1 MRINAWENVSAMGGI
16 GQPVWLQRSAAASL
30 LFAAALARAQ
40 TAPAAN
46 PVFDISSVKWNKS
59 GSHST
64 RVSSN
69 DERYLATNV
78 TLKNLLQSA
87 YNIRPELIS
96 GLPPWAEDAHF
107 DIEAKVLDPSTVAHI
122 DSAQRAAMVRQ
133 VLEDRVQLKA
143 HIEPKTLPVFDLVI
157 AKTGSKLTPSPP
169 DLPSPNGR
177 GTGVNGRNNELDAH
191 DLPMSGLA
199 DALTHQLDR
208 PVIDKTGL
216 TGKFDITL
224 KFAREDIS
232 HASHGDTSAD
242 DLPSIFTAV
251 EEQLGLKLEPGKG
264 PVDTLVVDQLNQPSE
279 N

>member
-1 MRINAWENVSAMGGI
+1 MDGVSLR
-16 GQPVWLQRSAAASL
+16 VWLQKSAAVSL
-30 LFAAALARAQ
+30 LLVSALASAQ
-40 TAPAAN
+40 TAQSAGPI
-46 PVFDISSVKWNKS
+46 FDIATIKWNKS

-64 RVSSN
+64 HISST
-69 DERYLATNV
+69 DVLYLATNV
-78 TLKNLLQSA
+78 SLKNLLQSA

-96 GLPPWAEDAHF
+96 GLPSWTEDARF
-107 DIEAKVLDPSTVAHI
+107 DIEAKVLDPATVAHI
-122 DSAQRAAMVRQ
+122 NSAQRAAMVRQ
-133 VLEDRVQLKA
+133 ILEDRFQLKA
-143 HIEPKTLPVFDLVI
+143 HIEQKPLQVFDLVI
-157 AKTGSKLTPSPP
+157 ARSGNKLTPSPP
-169 DLPSPNGR
+169 DLPYPNGR
-177 GTGVNGRNNELDAH
+177 GTGINGRNNGLDAH

-224 KFAREDIS
+224 KFTHE
-232 HASHGDTSAD
+232 DTSAGTPHADATD

-251 EEQLGLKLEPGKG
+251 EEQLGLKLQPDKG